1 MTKKLPPLKLTE
13 QLEFD
18 ILEKTKAGL
27 ADVLKYVDQL
37 TGLYDYIQIHYTRHS
52 QAHAMSPQQSVLLQ
66 AIITCKHQFVLGM
79 LTLLRGHLGDSFS
92 YLRKALEFTLFA
104 ASVLEREG
112 TAFKW
117 LNAGHSQ
124 DDWDQYHKEFKIHNM
139 THLNPDRRRQYWTNL
154 ADDLPM
160 LNLIIEA
167 YAESSRRLHAT
178 VLAAGPEI
186 QNGRL
191 VYYDAYVD
199 YLAYEEPRRLVEP
212 YFFMLWKH
220 LEILEVQSRV
230 LLKRSGI
237 VFDEKQ
243 WLAAFDPIEENIFSS
258 LEQWQ
263 LSKQA

>member
-1 MTKKLPPLKLTE
+1 MAKKLPPLHLSE
-13 QLEFD
+13 QLEFE
-18 ILEKTKAGL
+18 ILAKTKAGL
-27 ADVLKYVDQL
+27 TDVLVFVQRM
-37 TGLYDYIQIHYTRHS
+37 TELYDYIQRHYIDHS
-52 QAHAMSPQQSVLLQ
+52 KSNTLSSEQSVLLQ
-66 AIITCKHQFVLGM
+66 SIITCKHQFVLGM

-104 ASVLEREG
+104 ANVLEKPG
-112 TAFKW
+112 AAYKW
-117 LNAGHSQ
+117 LNAGAGSEA
-124 DDWDQYHKEFKIHNM
+124 WDSYSKEFKIHNM
-139 THLNPDRRRQYWTNL
+139 THLNPERRRQYWANL

-160 LNLIIEA
+160 LNLVIEA

-178 VLAAGPEI
+178 VLAAGPEM
-186 QNGRL
+186 QDGKL

-230 LLKRSGI
+230 LLRRSGI
-237 VFDEKQ
+237 AFDQ
-243 WLAAFDPIEENIFSS
+243 DRWLLLFDPIEESIFSS

-263 LSKQA
+263 LSKHI